1 MLYIG
6 NMKIRFIKSALVEV
20 DKIKLQEVWDKSF
33 TRWDE
38 VEAESITY
46 IKNCAEIRTREGD
59 TLLDVPVDSFEVVQ

>member
-1 MLYIG
+1 
-6 NMKIRFIKSALVEV
+6 MKIRFIKSALVEV